1 MKKAMKKLM
10 AALLAVA
17 MVCAMAIPAWAAD
30 GSTHSS
36 SEDGKI
42 TIDNAVAGQTY
53 KIYRIL
59 DLQYNDTAKSFRYV
73 KNAKWGAFVEEQTA
87 YLAVDSTTGVVT
99 WANSDN
105 ADNGTAIKALA
116 VAAGRHVTDT
126 PSLAA
131 DDSVKATS
139 NTVIFDNLPLG

>member
-17 MVCAMAIPAWAAD
+17 MVCAMAIPAFAAD

-42 TIDNAVAGQTY
+42 TIDNAVTGQTY

-73 KNAKWGAFVEEQTA
+73 KNDKWGAFVEGQTT
-87 YLAVDSTTGVVT
+87 YLSVDSKTGVVT

-105 ADNGTAIKALA
+105 ADNGAAIKALA
-116 VAAGRHVTDT
+116 VAAGQHVTDT

-139 NTVIFDNLPLG
+139 HCNL

>member
-17 MVCAMAIPAWAAD
+17 MVCAMAIPAFAAD

-42 TIDNAVAGQTY
+42 TIDNAVTGQTY

-73 KNAKWGAFVEEQTA
+73 KNDK
-87 YLAVDSTTGVVT
+87 
-99 WANSDN
+99 
-105 ADNGTAIKALA
+105 
-116 VAAGRHVTDT
+116 
-126 PSLAA
+126 
-131 DDSVKATS
+131 
-139 NTVIFDNLPLG
+139 